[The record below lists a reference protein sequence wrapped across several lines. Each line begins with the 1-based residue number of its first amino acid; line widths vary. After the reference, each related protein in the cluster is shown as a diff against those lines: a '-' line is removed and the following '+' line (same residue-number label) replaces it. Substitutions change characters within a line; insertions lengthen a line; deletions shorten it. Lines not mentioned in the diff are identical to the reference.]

1 MDNVAA
7 PYLKLPVDASA
18 VQSVTRGLVGDTTF
32 AVLPNITPRM
42 SFILTLAAQIVSSA
56 EGCVPQTLTYH
67 RLPART
73 HQALPPPNM
82 VQLRSNHDPL
92 RLCLVPLRLARAREG
107 HPSGHHPLQS
117 DSTKRPPTLGSFPPT
132 GSSWTR
138 QPVPPPLHGI
148 RIPRQSRLHDL
159 LADGI
164 PPCLRSPGSR
174 VSTLP
179 LPPLLAANSR
189 ANYHLYLLQTD
200 NFQHSSPNPRYFLF
214 DRFSLLYTA
223 IAVPLIAYC
232 SLGHSL
238 IFGAR
243 LEFLP
248 LMFISSYSAVG
259 VVASW
264 IGFLVVFFDS

>member
-56 EGCVPQTLTYH
+56 EGCVPQTLTDH

-73 HQALPPPNM
+73 HQALPSPNM

-92 RLCLVPLRLARAREG
+92 RLRLFPLRLARAREG
-107 HPSGHHPLQS
+107 HPSGHHPLQP
-117 DSTKRPPTLGSFPPT
+117 DSTKRSPTPGS
-132 GSSWTR
+132 
-138 QPVPPPLHGI
+138 I

-164 PPCLRSPGSR
+164 PTCFRPLGSR
-174 VSTLP
+174 VSSPL
-179 LPPLLAANSR
+179 LPPLLAANPQ
-189 ANYHLYLLQTD
+189 ANYH
-200 NFQHSSPNPRYFLF
+200 
-214 DRFSLLYTA
+214 
-223 IAVPLIAYC
+223 
-232 SLGHSL
+232 
-238 IFGAR
+238 
-243 LEFLP
+243 
-248 LMFISSYSAVG
+248 
-259 VVASW
+259 
-264 IGFLVVFFDS
+264 

>member
-56 EGCVPQTLTYH
+56 EGCVPQTLTDH

-73 HQALPPPNM
+73 HQALPSPNM

-92 RLCLVPLRLARAREG
+92 RLRLFPLRLARAREG
-107 HPSGHHPLQS
+107 HPSGHHPLQP
-117 DSTKRPPTLGSFPPT
+117 DSTKRSPTPGSFPPT
-132 GSSWTR
+132 GSSRPR
-138 QPVPPPLHGI
+138 QPVPSPLHSI

-164 PPCLRSPGSR
+164 PTCFRPLGSR
-174 VSTLP
+174 VSSPL
-179 LPPLLAANSR
+179 LPPLLAANPQ
-189 ANYHLYLLQTD
+189 ANYH
-200 NFQHSSPNPRYFLF
+200 
-214 DRFSLLYTA
+214 
-223 IAVPLIAYC
+223 
-232 SLGHSL
+232 
-238 IFGAR
+238 
-243 LEFLP
+243 
-248 LMFISSYSAVG
+248 
-259 VVASW
+259 
-264 IGFLVVFFDS
+264 